1 VNEVKKKILVIAVA
15 LMAVAMLAPPLVGMA
30 YAKPSIPVSGTQ
42 DVTDSTPVS
51 DDYRGKSDN
60 HVATEALEVTWTGGI
75 DGVATYTG
83 ILMVHDSPSFAM
95 NIHEKIF
102 FETVTINGE
111 SGSLTMQVSA
121 NLARGQ
127 DVFRWTIID
136 GTDGLA
142 KVHGHGTYWLHL
154 PSLPDVIYYYE
165 GEVHFDP

>member
-1 VNEVKKKILVIAVA
+1 MKKKILVIAVV
-15 LMAVAMLAPPLVGMA
+15 LMAVAMLATPLVGMV
-30 YAKPSIPVSGTQ
+30 YAKPPTYVSGEQ
-42 DVTDSTPVS
+42 AVTGYTPIA
-51 DDYRGKSDN
+51 DDYKGKSDN
-60 HVATEALEVTWTGGI
+60 HVSIEMLQVAWTGHI
-75 DGVATYTG
+75 EGVAEYIG
-83 ILMVHDSPSFAM
+83 ILMIHGEGVPI
-95 NIHEKIF
+95 NIHEKLHF
-102 FETVTINGE
+102 DEVTVLGMT
-111 SGSLTMQVSA
+111 GSLTMQVSA